1 MYILFGG
8 LLGSL
13 LLASQFDLF
22 YTIYGAFQLFI
33 VLLITYFI
41 FILQGCHKMVTNISN
56 KFSDLYNRY
65 TPLKDDEQTE
75 VLTTFSALKQ
85 LSNERKQKTNLN
97 KIDNRGV
104 RATQLF
110 HIKETVPDLNVT
122 LRLTF
127 MAQSCQS
134 CPVTNSRPLIQT
146 SAFWQWFLGAYF
158 FSPASDDRV
167 IKAIEK
173 TAIRQF
179 QEMDTDNDDE
189 VYMKILK
196 ATEKRAQKI
205 LFDMRSTLSDFLLRF
220 TSWIL
225 YKLLPCFLGSVVVH
239 PGQVEVLQ
247 EASKTNLPLIFLPL
261 HRSHLDYILISFIL
275 LNNNIR
281 SPLVAAGDNLRIP
294 FFGSLLRG
302 LGAFYIRRRLHP
314 TMGPKD
320 HVYKSILHT
329 YMNLCLK
336 AGHNIEFFLEG
347 GRTRTGKPCMPK
359 YGILSVIVDSYLDGT
374 IEDALLVPVSVNYE
388 KLVDGNFIKE
398 QLGQPKKMETFGQTL
413 KGIWNVL
420 NSNYGMMRI
429 DFNQPFSLKDIIS
442 SINSSPRSMPVS
454 IQHRTLK
461 SNPSTNSL
469 YGTDV
474 VSEDQKIL
482 VENISKHVI
491 YDCSQATTVMS
502 TNILAFLLLNKYR
515 KGVNLQE
522 LAEALDELKRELL
535 GSRRNIGFQGD
546 SVDVINYAIDIL
558 GPGLVGREKQKSETV
573 IKPVSILPNVIELSY
588 YSNTV
593 VAHFALDSVLAIAI
607 NVTEQYRN
615 MLAHEDLIN
624 NASSLCDIFQY
635 EFLFCKPCQVLEQ
648 VLISSLDNLV
658 ARKELFEAENDSEL
672 VMKSKRIASR
682 FDDDDDDDANY
693 RYFQKQYKMNVNQES
708 VDTLTFL
715 SNILKPLLETYSVTA
730 FMLDKLVQTQLL
742 ENEFIDL
749 ILDEMKNQLFRGT
762 IEYDESIAVDP
773 IKNALKLFQKWGV
786 VECHNEG
793 KTRLYYLKESHD
805 DTESVQE
812 IYNRVNRFRFIL
824 KFYSV
829 CCSLYADVCSAL
841 FQKKKLV
848 QTQLLENEFIDLIL
862 EEIKSQLLRGTIAYD
877 QFQFKKA
884 LKLSQKRGVV
894 ECHNEVK
901 TRLYYL
907 KESHDDTE

>member
-1 MYILFGG
+1 
-8 LLGSL
+8 
-13 LLASQFDLF
+13 
-22 YTIYGAFQLFI
+22 
-33 VLLITYFI
+33 
-41 FILQGCHKMVTNISN
+41 MVTNISN

-134 CPVTNSRPLIQT
+134 CPVTNNRPLVKTVTEHLSLINILRYKPPH
-146 SAFWQWFLGAYF
+146 SGSGFLGRT
-158 FSPASDDRV
+158 FSHLHQVSQLKRYRYPQVSSFVLKDDRV

-359 YGILSVIVDSYLDGT
+359 YGILSVIVDSFLDGT

-812 IYNRVNRFRFIL
+812 IYNRVNRFR
-824 KFYSV
+824 
-829 CCSLYADVCSAL
+829 L
-841 FQKKKLV
+841 F
-848 QTQLLENEFIDLIL
+848 N
-862 EEIKSQLLRGTIAYD
+862 
-877 QFQFKKA
+877 FK
-884 LKLSQKRGVV
+884 
-894 ECHNEVK
+894 
-901 TRLYYL
+901 
-907 KESHDDTE
+907 